1 MEIRKLIKNEQ
12 GIAFPMAMIV
22 MAILS
27 ALMAAFA
34 VLATSEPQIAANHM
48 GGTQARALAE
58 SGLERALWAL
68 TAGEN
73 PTPPGGA
80 LVSSGPPNYTIAMV
94 APYDGSQEVSVGA
107 GTFKVN
113 VADVAGGQ
121 HGHGARERNP
131 RTLYASGI

>member
-48 GGTQARALAE
+48 GSTQARALAE

-73 PTPPGGA
+73 PTPPSGA
-80 LVSSGPPNYTIAMV
+80 LVSSGSPNYTIAMV
-94 APYDGSQEVSVGA
+94 APYAGSREASVRRRGS
-107 GTFKVN
+107 KVN
-113 VADVAGGQ
+113 VGGRAEPNTQ
-121 HGHGARERNP
+121 IA
-131 RTLYASGI
+131 

>member
-48 GGTQARALAE
+48 GSTQARA
-58 SGLERALWAL
+58 SSVI
-68 TAGEN
+68 
-73 PTPPGGA
+73 PGWM
-80 LVSSGPPNYTIAMV
+80 IIE
-94 APYDGSQEVSVGA
+94 DGI
-107 GTFKVN
+107 
-113 VADVAGGQ
+113 
-121 HGHGARERNP
+121 HGAQ
-131 RTLYASGI
+131 A